1 MQPLD
6 MEQPAAATVSRK
18 ARLKRYAF
26 FAIPVIILALSAIA
40 ALAKRSYEPADVQ
53 TNNNLRT
60 ATAVMGDIEST
71 VLASGI
77 LQASDQISVGAQVSG
92 QVTSLKVKLGQ
103 HVKKGDLIAEIDAT
117 AQKNELRNAEASLK
131 SLDAQMRAKQTAL
144 EQAKSTMK
152 RQKQMLDQD
161 ASSRADY
168 EAAVAAWDMARTD
181 VTALEAQIE
190 QAQIQADRVK
200 LDLSHTSIRA
210 PIDGT
215 VVSIVTK
222 EGQTLNS
229 AQQVPTIV
237 RLAHLDSLVVKAQ
250 ISEVDV
256 ARVKAGMPVYFT
268 LMGEPGRRYES
279 RLQVVEPVP
288 ESANQEGGMTG
299 GAGGSAVYYNA
310 LFSVNNSDSKL
321 RIGMTVQA
329 FIVLTRAKNVLTVPL
344 AALRES
350 ESRTDDSQAAQT
362 LGNVQL
368 QAPEANAE
376 VRDTMHAEAA
386 GGLKLSSTL
395 NLLTAPT
402 AAPAAPRTADRYVV
416 QVLSNGQWQTREVK
430 VGVRDNMNAEIIEG
444 LKAGEQVLL
453 PDAAPATSADPAAPA
468 APAA

>member
-6 MEQPAAATVSRK
+6 IEQAAAASKKT
-18 ARLKRYAF
+18 RLKRYALTIS
-26 FAIPVIILALSAIA
+26 ATILALLTIVAV
-40 ALAKRSYEPADVQ
+40 AKRANEPADVQ
-53 TNNNLRT
+53 ANNLHT
-60 ATAVMGDIEST
+60 ATVAIGEVEST
-71 VLASGI
+71 VLVSGT

-131 SLDAQMRAKQTAL
+131 SLAAQMRAKQTSL
-144 EQAKSTMK
+144 QQAESTMK
-152 RQKQMLDQD
+152 RQKQMLEQD

-168 EAAVAAWDMARTD
+168 EAAEAAWDMARTD

-190 QAQIQADRVK
+190 QAQIQADKVK
-200 LDLSHTSIRA
+200 LELSHTSIRA

-237 RLAHLDSLVVKAQ
+237 KLAHLDNLVVKTQ

-256 ARVKAGMPVYFT
+256 TRVKAGMPVYFS

-279 RLQVVEPVP
+279 RLLVVEPVP
-288 ESANQEGGMTG
+288 DSANQDGAPAG
-299 GAGGSAVYYNA
+299 GASGSAVYYNA
-310 LFSVNNSDSKL
+310 LFSVSNPNNKL

-329 FIVLTRAKNVLTVPL
+329 FIVLASAKNVLTVPL
-344 AALRES
+344 AALGEP
-350 ESRTDDSQAAQT
+350 RTDERSEAQAPS
-362 LGNVQL
+362 NDQL
-368 QAPEANAE
+368 QAHEMKTGMRDNMNAGIG
-376 VRDTMHAEAA
+376 D
-386 GGLKLSSTL
+386 GIKLTSAKK
-395 NLLTAPT
+395 LLTVPPVASGEPLT
-402 AAPAAPRTADRYVV
+402 NGRYVV
-416 QVLSNGQWQTREVK
+416 QVLSNGQPQAREVK
-430 VGVRDNMNAEIIEG
+430 VGVRDNMNIEIVEG

-453 PDAAPATSADPAAPA
+453 QDAPAPA
-468 APAA
+468 APAGAAA